1 MANNERK
8 VGEINAGDLRLL
20 QRVQQL
26 VQQALTAQALIQA
39 HFTGEYQLNP
49 TRSIRADGGIWESL
63 SAEAVSPPPQ

>member
-1 MANNERK
+1 
-8 VGEINAGDLRLL
+8 L